1 MAPEAFP
8 LAPLAPNALAR
19 PQSPRSQQRKEEP
32 REGAR
37 LGQSEMMDDFCR
49 IEGRP
54 PSCYKQAGQGAKTD
68 TGQAHMG
75 TQSIEIGWI
84 IGAMR

>member
-8 LAPLAPNALAR
+8 LAPLTANTLAR
-19 PQSPRSQQRKEEP
+19 PQSPRP
-32 REGAR
+32 RERKKRQGKGAR
-37 LGQSEMMDDFCR
+37 LGQSEMTGDFCR
-49 IEGRP
+49 IEGRT
-54 PSCYKQAGQGAKTD
+54 PSCYKRAGQSHT
-68 TGQAHMG
+68 G